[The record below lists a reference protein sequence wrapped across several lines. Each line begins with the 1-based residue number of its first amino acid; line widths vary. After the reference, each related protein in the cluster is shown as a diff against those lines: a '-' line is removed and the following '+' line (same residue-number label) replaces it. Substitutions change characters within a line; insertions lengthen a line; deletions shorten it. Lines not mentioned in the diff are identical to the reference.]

1 MSYNQCHI
9 AYRFYNEQWL
19 FQGDDGCSYLCTV
32 VWYVIDLHVV
42 FDGIGRGAM
51 ARLFTNTY
59 THAHTVVKSGRW
71 S

>member
-32 VWYVIDLHVV
+32 VWYVIDLQWCL
-42 FDGIGRGAM
+42 M
-51 ARLFTNTY
+51 ASEEEQWLDCLQIH
-59 THAHTVVKSGRW
+59 THMRIQ
-71 S
+71 